1 MKKNRQ
7 SRVSKEDRREL
18 ILKAARD
25 FFARTGLEGSRTSLL
40 ARAAGVSE
48 RLLYKHFPSK
58 EALHEAAL
66 KSLADEI
73 IGDSRRIFSLE
84 PSTSTLVI
92 LTHYLVHAFLS
103 ESRERDSYLRASLR
117 SMAGDARFIRFTR
130 QQALTPFHAKLQKC
144 VEAAI
149 STGDIPKFAAPARI
163 ASYLIEALGAGVGPW
178 LLPDPPIV
186 DFGMDRQHLIE
197 EIVRFALRGL
207 GLSETVIERNY
218 NPKALALLGG

>member
-1 MKKNRQ
+1 M
-7 SRVSKEDRREL
+7 SKLDRREL

-25 FFARTGLEGSRTSLL
+25 FFARTGLEGARTALL

-66 KSLADEI
+66 KSLADEMM
-73 IGDSRRIFSLE
+73 GDAKRIFSLE

-103 ESRERDSYLRASLR
+103 HSPERDAYLRASLR
-117 SMAGDARFIRFTR
+117 SMAGDGHFIRFTR
-130 QQALTPFHAKLQKC
+130 QQALSPYHAKLEKC
-144 VEAAI
+144 VEVAI
-149 STGDIPKFAAPARI
+149 SAGDIPKYAAPARI

-178 LLPDPPIV
+178 LLPNPPIV
-186 DFGMDRQHLIE
+186 EFGMDRQHLIE

-207 GLSETVIERNY
+207 GLSEPVIERHY